1 MAFQETPAAVTSQA
15 PPVRSEHLSWKL
27 KLLYGAP
34 NFAGAA
40 LIIPILVNMPKFY
53 ADVVLVPLGYLAI
66 AIALARSLDALSDP
80 VVGWISDRT
89 RTRLG
94 RRRPYMIV
102 GAPLCGIAFWK
113 MLSPP
118 AGMSGMQAALW
129 FGISFTLYF
138 LFHTIYVL
146 PHYALGPELT
156 LDYNERSS
164 LFGVRESFTILGT
177 IVAAAAPGVMMQTL
191 GWNERQVFHVLG
203 ITFAIILTT
212 LYWLLAWR
220 VRERPEF
227 SVRESNPFVPGVRR
241 ALRNRPFLILL
252 ASYVVSSI
260 TGAIPAT
267 LLPFFNAYVLQ
278 PKNPDLWLS
287 FELLGYFGF
296 GFLGLPVWVA
306 AAKRWGKLPAWLAS
320 FVMNVTGGG
329 AMYFLGKGNTTGLMI
344 LISWAGA
351 AFGAGLFLGP
361 SMQADVIDYDELYTG
376 KRREAQ
382 YTAFWSILPKF
393 VAIPSA
399 VVPIAVLAE
408 MGYVPN
414 AVQSPQVIFAIRAM
428 FALLPAL
435 FAVLSFIIAYRF
447 PITEE
452 THREILDGIKR
463 HEEGAGALDPLTGRS
478 VPAPHA
484 GPVDEAT
491 GWFLDNFS
499 AGELRRY
506 LKYAGS
512 SPIRDVMISALVA
525 IGLSVFAAGYAY
537 SCVRGA
543 ETDPGALASLS
554 VVAAGFALAVFVFHL
569 LRIIAAR
576 KLSEGAVPPATIR
589 AHLDAAEPL

>member
-1 MAFQETPAAVTSQA
+1 MAIQKSAADVQA
-15 PPVRSEHLSWKL
+15 PRVNSERLSWKI

-53 ADVVLVPLGYLAI
+53 ADVILVPLGFLAI
-66 AIALARSLDALSDP
+66 AIALARSLDAISDP

-94 RRRPYMIV
+94 RRRPYLIL
-102 GAPLCGIAFWK
+102 GAPLCGLAFWK

-118 AGMSGMQAALW
+118 QHLTGNQAALW
-129 FGISFTLYF
+129 FGVTFTLYF
-138 LFHTIYVL
+138 IFHTIYNL

-156 LDYNERSS
+156 LDYHERSS

-177 IVAAAAPGVMMQTL
+177 IVAAAAPGVMMKAF
-191 GWNERQVFHVLG
+191 GWDERHVFRVLG
-203 ITFAIILTT
+203 VTFAVILTA
-212 LYWLLAWR
+212 LYWLLAWQ
-220 VRERPEF
+220 VRERPDF

-241 ALRNRPFLILL
+241 ALRNRPFIILL

-278 PKNPDLWLS
+278 PKNPGLWLS
-287 FELLGYFGF
+287 FELLGYFGV
-296 GFLGLPVWVA
+296 GFLCLPLWVA
-306 AAKRWGKLPAWLAS
+306 AARRWGKLPAWLAS
-320 FVMNVTGGG
+320 FAMNVTGGG
-329 AMYFLGKGNTTGLMI
+329 AMYFLGKGDTTALMV

-399 VVPIAVLAE
+399 VVPIAILGE
-408 MGYVPN
+408 LGYVPN
-414 AVQSPQVIFAIRAM
+414 AMQSAEVILAIRAM

-435 FAVLSFIIAYRF
+435 CAVLAFMIAWRF
-447 PITEE
+447 SITEKV
-452 THREILDGIKR
+452 HRAIL
-463 HEEGAGALDPLTGRS
+463 EGVDQHAQGLDAIDPLTGRT
-478 VPAPHA
+478 VPPPQA

-499 AGELRRY
+499 AGELRRH
-506 LKYAGS
+506 LKKRGLS
-512 SPIRDVMISALVA
+512 SLRDVLVSAAGA
-525 IGLSVFAAGYAY
+525 IALSVFAAIYAI
-537 SCVRGA
+537 SCARAPG
-543 ETDPGALASLS
+543 TDPGALASLS
-554 VVAAGFALAVFVFHL
+554 VVAAGFALAVFVFHV
-569 LRIIAAR
+569 LRIGAALR
-576 KLSEGAVPPATIR
+576 LSAGNVAPAAIR
-589 AHLDAAEPL
+589 AHLDGAA

>member
-1 MAFQETPAAVTSQA
+1 MAIQKLAATAETPQVK
-15 PPVRSEHLSWKL
+15 SERLSWKL

-40 LIIPILVNMPKFY
+40 LVIPILVNMPKFY

-80 VVGWISDRT
+80 IVGWISDHT

-94 RRRPYMIV
+94 RRRPYLII

-118 AGMSGMQAALW
+118 VGMTGNQAALW
-129 FGISFTLYF
+129 FAISFTLYF

-146 PHYALGPELT
+146 PHHALGAELT
-156 LDYNERSS
+156 LDYHERSS

-177 IVAAAAPGVMMQTL
+177 IVAAAAPGVMMKVL
-191 GWNERQVFHVLG
+191 GWDDRHVFRVLG
-203 ITFAIILTT
+203 ITFAFILTT
-212 LYWLLAWR
+212 LYWLLAWQ

-241 ALRNRPFLILL
+241 ALRNRPFIVLL

-267 LLPFFNAYVLQ
+267 LLPFFNAYVIRPQ
-278 PKNPDLWLS
+278 NPGLWLS
-287 FELLGYFGF
+287 FELLGYFGV
-296 GFLGLPVWVA
+296 GFLCLPLWVTA
-306 AAKRWGKLPAWLAS
+306 ARRWGKLPAWLAS

-329 AMYFLGKGNTTGLMI
+329 AMFFLGKGDTTTLMI

-382 YTAFWSILPKF
+382 YAAFWSILPKF

-399 VVPIAVLAE
+399 VLPIAVLGE
-408 MGYVPN
+408 LGYVPN
-414 AVQSPQVIFAIRAM
+414 AAQSPQVILAIKAM
-428 FALLPAL
+428 FALLPA
-435 FAVLSFIIAYRF
+435 FCAVLSFMMAWRF
-447 PITEE
+447 PITEHI
-452 THREILDGIKR
+452 HRAILDGVAR
-463 HEEGAGALDPLTGRS
+463 HAEGADAIDPLTGRI
-478 VPAPHA
+478 VPPPHA

-499 AGELRRY
+499 PGELRRH
-506 LKYAGS
+506 LKNTGS
-512 SPIRDVMISALVA
+512 SLMRDVLISAITA
-525 IGLSVFAAGYAY
+525 IALSAMAAAYAI
-537 SCVRGA
+537 SCARAPG
-543 ETDPGALASLS
+543 TDPGALASLS

-569 LRIIAAR
+569 LRIGAALQ
-576 KLSEGAVPPATIR
+576 LSAGSVSPATIR
-589 AHLDAAEPL
+589 AHLDGAV